1 MLKNS
6 DLVRKL
12 NYYYQ
17 ALTLINK
24 ISNWYVIP
32 LLYFGVIEE
41 VTVTL
46 NSGQRFHV
54 THYLDFLTI
63 KEIFLENDYFFNGK
77 EEIILDIGGNIGT
90 FSVLAALKCPHAKIL
105 TFEPAPKT
113 FQVLQK
119 NLRLNKCTNVKP
131 FRLGLAAREGVSE
144 FYTHTAG
151 GLSSTIN
158 SRYLRNKTH
167 IKTTTLSTIFR
178 QHKIRR
184 CGFAKIDCEGAEF
197 DIILK
202 TPAKV
207 LQKIQKIALEYHDN
221 LTPNH
226 KHVFLVKRLKSLGFK
241 VRAKKHPLETDI
253 GIIYAQR

>member
-1 MLKNS
+1 MPKNN

-17 ALTLINK
+17 AFTLINK
-24 ISNWYVIP
+24 IGNWYVIP
-32 LLYFGVIEE
+32 LLYFGVIVEA
-41 VTVTL
+41 TVKL

-54 THYLDFLTI
+54 THYLDLLTI
-63 KEIFLENDYFFNGK
+63 KEIFLDNDYFFGGR
-77 EEIILDIGGNIGT
+77 EDSILDIGGNIGT
-90 FSVLAALKCPHAKIL
+90 FSVLAALSCPKAKIL

-113 FQVLQK
+113 FRVLRQ
-119 NLRLNKCTNVKP
+119 NLRLNKCTNVRP
-131 FRLGLAAREGVSE
+131 FRLGLAAREGRRE
-144 FYTHTAG
+144 FYTHIAG

-158 SRYLRNKTH
+158 SRNLGNKTY
-167 IKTTTLSTIFR
+167 IKTTTLATIFR
-178 QHKIRR
+178 QNKIRK

-207 LQKIQKIALEYHDN
+207 LQKIQKMALEYHDN
-221 LTPNH
+221 LTPEH
-226 KHVFLVKRLKSLGFK
+226 QHLFLVKRLKSIGFK
-241 VRAKKHPLETDI
+241 VKAKRHPIESDI